1 MAYGVAIKGGR
12 KRLPKNFFRFLQNFF
27 QKPLDKSKIPA
38 IIKVQKERNE
48 QKMFGTFKKLAENIP
63 MHN

>member
-27 QKPLDKSKIPA
+27 QKPLDKSKIPV

-48 QKMFGTFKKLAENIP
+48 QKMFGTFKN
-63 MHN
+63 

>member
-12 KRLPKNFFRFLQNFF
+12 KRLPKNFFDFFPTFF
-27 QKPLDKSKIPA
+27 QKPLDKSKIPV

-48 QKMFGTFKKLAENIP
+48 QKMFKPFIFGEIDR
-63 MHN
+63 